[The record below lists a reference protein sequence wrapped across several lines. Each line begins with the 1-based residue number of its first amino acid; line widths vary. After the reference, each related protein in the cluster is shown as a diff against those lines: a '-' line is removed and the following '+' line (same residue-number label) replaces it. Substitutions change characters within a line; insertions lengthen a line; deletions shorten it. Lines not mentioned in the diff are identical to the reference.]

1 MGRKPSFDRA
11 DVIQKALTLF
21 WTKGYHA
28 TSLKDLEEALDMRP
42 GSIYAA
48 FGSKEN
54 IFDEALR
61 QYAASSRALL
71 DESLS
76 SAPSKVMG
84 LANYVRN
91 MGCADAKETP
101 ARACMLMKTVLE
113 TPDDDPVLRQSAEE
127 LIRDVE
133 AGFAAVFEEAKSAG
147 ELPCDAN
154 PDRLASWLLTQTFGL
169 GAYAQRSDATER
181 LLMLTEDIAQDIERL
196 QKVAPD

>member
-1 MGRKPSFDRA
+1 MGRKPNFDRA
-11 DVIQKALTLF
+11 EIVQKAMKLF

-28 TSLKDLEEALDMRP
+28 TSLKDLEVALDMRP

-54 IFDEALR
+54 IFNEALR
-61 QYAASSRALL
+61 LYAESSRHLL

-76 SAPSKVMG
+76 SAPSKVVG

-91 MGCADAKETP
+91 LGCADASDTP

-113 TPDDDPVLRQSAEE
+113 TPDDDPVLRRSAEE
-127 LIRDVE
+127 LIREVE
-133 AGFAAVFEEAKSAG
+133 EGFSQAFQQAKSGG
-147 ELPCDAN
+147 ELAREAD
-154 PDRLASWLLTQTFGL
+154 PDRLASWLLSQTFGL

-181 LLMLTEDIAQDIERL
+181 LVLLTEDIAQDVERL
-196 QKVAPD
+196 QLAS